1 MIPTG
6 EPRASHVASCNP
18 AGIAVRFRLDIGRF
32 ASVNVIGQVRV
43 KLREA
48 QATPMWQNLSLRARI
63 NLLLALLLALGL
75 AVNIGRQ
82 VTEAGPRVQAEDQS
96 VIRLAREFIEM
107 IVADLNEAPDPDAR
121 LNQIAR
127 DLSRLRHVS
136 IALHDSGGNPL
147 TPPRPDADDDTRG
160 PPAWFVSLV
169 HPEQTAVSV
178 PVSIHGKPGS
188 LRITS
193 HPDDE
198 IAEIWDGIVTQL
210 EVGSVIA
217 LALFLVMM
225 TVVGRALAPL
235 QSLAEA
241 MTELEGG
248 HYEARVAPGGA
259 PELAAICTKLNH
271 LAATLGEAV
280 EDKRRLAERAV
291 SLQDVERKE
300 IARELHDEFGPY
312 LFSLRAHASA
322 LAKQA
327 DGRAPSAD
335 AVRKHGSAML
345 EQINALQQF
354 TRRVLERL
362 RPVGLAE
369 LGLGQ
374 ALESL
379 SRLWRESHPDVT
391 IQTTIASGLGA
402 TGETA
407 DLTIY
412 RVVQE
417 ALTNVF
423 RHAGATTV
431 NVVIEPAEQLTRDG
445 RFCALVRV
453 SDNGR
458 GMEPGQKL
466 GFGLVGMRERI
477 LALGGTLNVVSGDGG
492 LTVEALVPTAAA

>member
-1 MIPTG
+1 
-6 EPRASHVASCNP
+6 
-18 AGIAVRFRLDIGRF
+18 
-32 ASVNVIGQVRV
+32 
-43 KLREA
+43 
-48 QATPMWQNLSLRARI
+48 MWQNLSLRGRI

-82 VTEAGPRVQAEDQS
+82 VTEAGPRMQAEDQS

-107 IVADLNEAPDPDAR
+107 IVADLNEAPDPEAR

-136 IALHDSGGNPL
+136 IALRDENGNPL
-147 TPPRPDADDDTRG
+147 TSPRPGADDESGG
-160 PPAWFVSLV
+160 PPAWFVGLV

-178 PVSIHGKPGS
+178 PVAIHGRPGS
-188 LRITS
+188 LVITS
-193 HPDDE
+193 HPNDE
-198 IAEIWDGIVTQL
+198 IAEIWDSIVTQL
-210 EVGSVIA
+210 EVGSAIA

-235 QSLAEA
+235 QSLARA
-241 MTELEGG
+241 MTEIEAG
-248 HYEARVAPGGA
+248 HYDARVVPGGA
-259 PELAAICTKLNH
+259 PELAAICGKLNH
-271 LAATLGEAV
+271 LAAALGEAV

-291 SLQDVERKE
+291 SLQDLERKE

-322 LAKQA
+322 LTKLAES
-327 DGRAPSAD
+327 RTPNAD
-335 AVRKHGSAML
+335 AVRKHGNVLL

-369 LGLGQ
+369 LGLHQ
-374 ALESL
+374 ALDSL
-379 SRLWRESHPDVT
+379 LRLWRDTHPEVEIET
-391 IQTTIASGLGA
+391 AISPALGV

-412 RVVQE
+412 RIVQE

-423 RHAGATTV
+423 RHAGATSV
-431 NVVIEPAEQLTRDG
+431 RVAIEPAAQLMRDG
-445 RFCALVRV
+445 RGCARV
-453 SDNGR
+453 LISDNGR

-477 LALGGTLNVVSGDGG
+477 LALGGTLNVVSGESGV
-492 LTVEALVPTAAA
+492 TVEALVPTAAA

>member
-1 MIPTG
+1 MSNVG
-6 EPRASHVASCNP
+6 SCNP

-32 ASVNVIGQVRV
+32 ASVNVIGQARAH
-43 KLREA
+43 LGGAR
-48 QATPMWQNLSLRARI
+48 ATSMWQNLSLRARI

-82 VTEAGPRVQAEDQS
+82 VAEAGPRVQAEDQS

-136 IALHDSGGNPL
+136 IALKDSGGNPL
-147 TPPRPDADDDTRG
+147 TPPRTDADDDMRG
-160 PPAWFVSLV
+160 PPTWFVSLV

-178 PVSIHGKPGS
+178 PVAIHGKPGS
-188 LRITS
+188 LVITS
-193 HPDDE
+193 HPNDE

-225 TVVGRALAPL
+225 NVVGRALAPL
-235 QSLAEA
+235 QSLAQMMA
-241 MTELEGG
+241 ELEDGR
-248 HYEARVAPGGA
+248 YQARIAPGGA
-259 PELAAICTKLNH
+259 PELAAICTRLNH

-280 EDKRRLAERAV
+280 EDKRRLAERTV

-327 DGRAPSAD
+327 DGRVPSAD

-354 TRRVLERL
+354 TRRVLQRL

-391 IQTTIASGLGA
+391 IETTISPALGV

-412 RVVQE
+412 RIVQE
-417 ALTNVF
+417 ALTNAF
-423 RHAGATTV
+423 RHAGATSI
-431 NVVIEPAEQLTRDG
+431 NVVIEPVEQTGG
-445 RFCALVRV
+445 RGCARVRV

-458 GMEPGQKL
+458 GMEPGHKL

-477 LALGGTLNVVSGDGG
+477 LALGGTLNVISGEGG

>member
-1 MIPTG
+1 
-6 EPRASHVASCNP
+6 
-18 AGIAVRFRLDIGRF
+18 
-32 ASVNVIGQVRV
+32 
-43 KLREA
+43 
-48 QATPMWQNLSLRARI
+48 MWQNLSLRGRI

-82 VTEAGPRVQAEDQS
+82 VAEAGPRVQAEDQS

-107 IVADLNEAPDPDAR
+107 IVVDLDEALDPDAR
-121 LNQIAR
+121 LGQIAR
-127 DLSRLRHVS
+127 DLNRLRHVS
-136 IALHDSGGNPL
+136 IALRDVGGNPL
-147 TPPRPDADDDTRG
+147 TPPRTEADDDTSG

-178 PVSIHGKPGS
+178 PVSVHGKPGS
-188 LRITS
+188 LVITS
-193 HPDDE
+193 HPNDE
-198 IAEIWDGIVTQL
+198 IAEIWDAIVTQL

-225 TVVGRALAPL
+225 NVVGRALAPL
-235 QSLAEA
+235 ESLAQT
-241 MTELEGG
+241 MGELEGG
-248 HYEARVAPGGA
+248 RYDARAAPGGA

-322 LAKQA
+322 LAKLA

-335 AVRKHGSAML
+335 AVRKHGGALL

-369 LGLGQ
+369 LGLGK

-379 SRLWRESHPDVT
+379 SRLWRDSYPDVT
-391 IQTTIASGLGA
+391 IETTISPALGV

-417 ALTNVF
+417 ALTNAF
-423 RHAGATTV
+423 RHAGATAI
-431 NVVIEPAEQLTRDG
+431 NVVIEPAEQPGRDG
-445 RFCALVRV
+445 RGCARVRV

-458 GMEPGQKL
+458 GIEPGQKI

-477 LALGGTLNVVSGDGG
+477 LALGGTLNVASGEGG
-492 LTVEALVPTAAA
+492 VTVEALVPTAAA

>member
-1 MIPTG
+1 
-6 EPRASHVASCNP
+6 
-18 AGIAVRFRLDIGRF
+18 
-32 ASVNVIGQVRV
+32 
-43 KLREA
+43 
-48 QATPMWQNLSLRARI
+48 MWQNLSLRGRI

-82 VTEAGPRVQAEDQS
+82 IAEAGPRVQAEDQS

-136 IALHDSGGNPL
+136 IALHDGGGRPL
-147 TPPRPDADDDTRG
+147 TPPRTGADADTRG
-160 PPAWFVSLV
+160 PPAWFVGLV

-178 PVSIHGKPGS
+178 PVSIQGKPGS
-188 LRITS
+188 LVITS
-193 HPDDE
+193 HPTDE
-198 IAEIWDGIVTQL
+198 IAEIWDSIVTQL
-210 EVGSVIA
+210 EVGSVVA
-217 LALFLVMM
+217 LVLFLLM
-225 TVVGRALAPL
+225 TNVVGRALAPL
-235 QSLAEA
+235 QSLSET
-241 MTELEGG
+241 MREIEGG
-248 HYEARVAPGGA
+248 HYDARVTPGGA
-259 PELAAICTKLNH
+259 PELAAICGKLNH
-271 LAATLGEAV
+271 LAAALGEAV

-322 LAKQA
+322 LAKLA
-327 DGRAPSAD
+327 DGREPSAE
-335 AVRKHGSAML
+335 AVRKHGSALL

-369 LGLGQ
+369 LGLRQ

-379 SRLWRESHPDVT
+379 LRLWRESHPEVA
-391 IQTTIASGLGA
+391 IETTISPELGT

-412 RVVQE
+412 RIVQE

-423 RHAGATTV
+423 RHAGATSV
-431 NVVIEPAEQLTRDG
+431 NVVIEPAGQLGRDG
-445 RFCALVRV
+445 RFCARVRV

-458 GMEPGQKL
+458 GMELGQKL

-492 LTVEALVPTAAA
+492 LTVEALVPMAAA

>member
-1 MIPTG
+1 
-6 EPRASHVASCNP
+6 
-18 AGIAVRFRLDIGRF
+18 
-32 ASVNVIGQVRV
+32 
-43 KLREA
+43 
-48 QATPMWQNLSLRARI
+48 MWQNLSLRGRI

-82 VTEAGPRVQAEDQS
+82 VAEAGPRVQAEDQS

-136 IALHDSGGNPL
+136 IALRDEGGNPL
-147 TPPRPDADDDTRG
+147 TQPRTDDDDDTRG

-188 LRITS
+188 LLITS

-198 IAEIWDGIVTQL
+198 IAEIWDAIVTQL

-225 TVVGRALAPL
+225 NVVGRALAPL
-235 QSLAEA
+235 KSLAGVMA
-241 MTELEGG
+241 ELEDGR
-248 HYEARVAPGGA
+248 YQARVTPGGA

-271 LAATLGEAV
+271 LAATLSEAV
-280 EDKRRLAERAV
+280 EDKRRLAERTV

-327 DGRAPSAD
+327 DGRAPSAE
-335 AVRKHGSAML
+335 AVRKHGSAMM

-354 TRRVLERL
+354 NRRVLERL

-369 LGLGQ
+369 LGLRQ

-379 SRLWRESHPDVT
+379 SRLWRESHPAVAIET
-391 IQTTIASGLGA
+391 VISPALGVM
-402 TGETA
+402 GETA

-412 RVVQE
+412 RIVQE

-423 RHAGATTV
+423 RHAGATLV
-431 NVVIEPAEQLTRDG
+431 NVVIEPVEQAAADG
-445 RFCALVRV
+445 RGCARVRV

-477 LALGGTLNVVSGDGG
+477 LALGGTLNVVSGNGG

>member
-1 MIPTG
+1 
-6 EPRASHVASCNP
+6 
-18 AGIAVRFRLDIGRF
+18 
-32 ASVNVIGQVRV
+32 
-43 KLREA
+43 
-48 QATPMWQNLSLRARI
+48 MWQNLSLRGRI

-82 VTEAGPRVQAEDQS
+82 VAEAGPRVQAEDQS

-136 IALHDSGGNPL
+136 IALRDEAGSPL
-147 TPPRPDADDDTRG
+147 TQPRTDVDDDTRA

-188 LRITS
+188 LLITS

-198 IAEIWDGIVTQL
+198 IAEIWDAIVTQL

-225 TVVGRALAPL
+225 NVVGRALAPL
-235 QSLAEA
+235 QSLADVMA
-241 MTELEGG
+241 ELEDGR
-248 HYEARVAPGGA
+248 YQARVAPGGA

-271 LAATLGEAV
+271 LAATLSDAI
-280 EDKRRLAERAV
+280 EDKRRLAERTV

-327 DGRAPSAD
+327 DGRAPNAD

-354 TRRVLERL
+354 NRRVLERL

-369 LGLGQ
+369 LGLRR

-379 SRLWRESHPDVT
+379 SRLWRESHPDVAIET
-391 IQTTIASGLGA
+391 VISPALGV

-412 RVVQE
+412 RIVQE

-423 RHAGATTV
+423 RHAGATSV
-431 NVVIEPAEQLTRDG
+431 NVVIEPVAQAASDG
-445 RFCALVRV
+445 RSGARVRI

>member
-1 MIPTG
+1 
-6 EPRASHVASCNP
+6 
-18 AGIAVRFRLDIGRF
+18 
-32 ASVNVIGQVRV
+32 
-43 KLREA
+43 
-48 QATPMWQNLSLRARI
+48 MWQNLSLRARI

-75 AVNIGRQ
+75 AVNIARQ
-82 VTEAGPRVQAEDQS
+82 VAEAGPRVQAEDQS

-136 IALHDSGGNPL
+136 ITLHDSGGNPL
-147 TPPRPDADDDTRG
+147 TPPQSDADDDARA
-160 PPAWFVSLV
+160 PPAWFVSMV

-178 PVSIHGKPGS
+178 PLAIHGKPGS
-188 LRITS
+188 LLITS
-193 HPDDE
+193 RPNDE

-225 TVVGRALAPL
+225 MVVGRALAPL
-235 QSLAEA
+235 QSLAQ
-241 MTELEGG
+241 MMVELEHGR
-248 HYEARVAPGGA
+248 YQARITPGGA
-259 PELAAICTKLNH
+259 PELAAICARLNH

-280 EDKRRLAERAV
+280 EEKRRLAERAV

-327 DGRAPSAD
+327 DGRVPSAE
-335 AVRKHGSAML
+335 AVRKHGAAML

-354 TRRVLERL
+354 TRRVLQRL

-391 IQTTIASGLGA
+391 VETRISPALGS

-412 RVVQE
+412 RIVQE
-417 ALTNVF
+417 ALTNAF
-423 RHAGATTV
+423 RHAGATAIDI
-431 NVVIEPAEQLTRDG
+431 VIEPVEQPGRDG
-445 RFCALVRV
+445 RLCARVRV

-477 LALGGTLNVVSGDGG
+477 LALGGTLNVVSGEGG
-492 LTVEALVPTAAA
+492 LTVEALVPTTAS